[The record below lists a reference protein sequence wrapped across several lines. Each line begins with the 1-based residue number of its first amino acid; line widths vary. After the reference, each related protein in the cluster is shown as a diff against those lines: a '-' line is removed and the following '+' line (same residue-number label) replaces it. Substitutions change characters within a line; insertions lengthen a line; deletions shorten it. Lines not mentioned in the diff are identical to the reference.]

1 MARMIQVRMERCLR
15 SGLKTCAVVFLTV
28 LCSRAHAQAPVSASQ
43 TASARAEIPA
53 GELLQPEELEQILR
67 ASGGEKPLILQV
79 GSHVLYAEAHIPG
92 SEYAGAA
99 GQQEGLQSLQERVKA
114 LDRSQFIVLY
124 CGCCPWIKCPNI
136 RAAYQ
141 QLHSLGFTRV
151 KALYLATNFGTDWV
165 NKGYPV
171 ARGR

>member
-1 MARMIQVRMERCLR
+1 
-15 SGLKTCAVVFLTV
+15 
-28 LCSRAHAQAPVSASQ
+28 
-43 TASARAEIPA
+43 
-53 GELLQPEELEQILR
+53 
-67 ASGGEKPLILQV
+67 
-79 GSHVLYAEAHIPG
+79 
-92 SEYAGAA
+92 
-99 GQQEGLQSLQERVKA
+99 VKA

-151 KALYLATNFGTDWV
+151 KVLYLATNFGTDWV